1 MNRRLIL
8 LLPLAGFLA
17 LAVFL
22 YQGLSLNPFH
32 RESALMAR
40 DFPEFDL
47 ATLKEPERRVDR
59 DLLTTGELTLVN
71 VWGEW
76 CPECKREMPQLLDL
90 AERHD
95 IRLVGI
101 SWKDTREKALG
112 FLEEFGD
119 PFEVNIFDPDNELAF
134 ELGVYGA
141 PETFL
146 VDGDGVI
153 RYHHTGYI
161 APGDVTETI
170 LPEVEQWR

>member
-76 CPECKREMPQLLDL
+76 CPECKRCLLYTSPSPRD
-90 AERHD
+90 
-95 IRLVGI
+95 
-101 SWKDTREKALG
+101 
-112 FLEEFGD
+112 
-119 PFEVNIFDPDNELAF
+119 
-134 ELGVYGA
+134 
-141 PETFL
+141 
-146 VDGDGVI
+146 
-153 RYHHTGYI
+153 
-161 APGDVTETI
+161 
-170 LPEVEQWR
+170 